1 MLCDK
6 YEEALIE
13 AVGNGAALPIRL
25 REHVET
31 CAHCGA
37 TLAAQQA
44 LVTALDLN
52 MRRTAN
58 VEVPDSFLRGI
69 RSCLTEER
77 TSRRSS
83 SPAWVAIA
91 ASAALIFLTVM
102 ATRDRHAGA
111 VLDVKQASPASGALP
126 HPKEAVFSKDLP
138 KVSFARTRGE
148 RSEPRGSQGMGDPRP
163 LIPTGHQEAIDQVI
177 GGVARGQINGEVLLT
192 DAHLTEVEDLQ
203 IPRIA
208 IAGIAE
214 TSPQDAKSG
223 SSDTPEVRTLEIS
236 IDAGR
241 RTK

>member
-6 YEEALIE
+6 YKEALME
-13 AVGNGAALPIRL
+13 AAANGGALSNSL

-37 TLAAQQA
+37 KLAAEQA
-44 LVTALDLN
+44 LFTAVDFN
-52 MRRTAN
+52 VRRSAN
-58 VEVPDSFLRGI
+58 AELPDSLLPSI
-69 RSCLTEER
+69 RSRLTEER
-77 TSRRSS
+77 TIRRSS

-111 VLDVKQASPASGALP
+111 VLDVKQTSPASGALP

-163 LIPTGHQEAIDQVI
+163 LIPIGHQEAIDQVI